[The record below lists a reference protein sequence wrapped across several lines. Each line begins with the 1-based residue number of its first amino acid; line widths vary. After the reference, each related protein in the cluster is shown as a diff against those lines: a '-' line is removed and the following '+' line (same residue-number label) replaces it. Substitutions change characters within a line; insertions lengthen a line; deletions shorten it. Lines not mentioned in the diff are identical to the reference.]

1 MAPARAWQELAPGVF
16 VLPWEPFRLNVG
28 LVLGQERAIL
38 IDTGA
43 SLDAGREIVKLAK
56 SMTELPLGAVN
67 SHDHF
72 DHCFGNG
79 ALDAEVIW
87 SHRLC
92 AEHLRWDGEEQQR
105 EVISQLRSTDP
116 ETAEQVAAS
125 TIVSPGCL
133 IDDEVDLD
141 LGERLVTLIHPG
153 RGHTDNDVVAW
164 VAGERILFA
173 GDLVEEGAPPSFE
186 DSFPLEWPDS
196 LAPLLALDP
205 DKVVPGHGAVVD
217 AAFMRRQQVDLQQL
231 ADLAR
236 KGFRNSQRPA
246 EFDVDTAFPGR
257 PAQTAIRRAYS
268 QLTAASTGAW
278 VERQPG

>member
-1 MAPARAWQELAPGVF
+1 
-16 VLPWEPFRLNVG
+16 
-28 LVLGQERAIL
+28 
-38 IDTGA
+38 
-43 SLDAGREIVKLAK
+43 
-56 SMTELPLGAVN
+56 
-67 SHDHF
+67 
-72 DHCFGNG
+72 
-79 ALDAEVIW
+79 
-87 SHRLC
+87 
-92 AEHLRWDGEEQQR
+92 
-105 EVISQLRSTDP
+105 
-116 ETAEQVAAS
+116 
-125 TIVSPGCL
+125 
-133 IDDEVDLD
+133 
-141 LGERLVTLIHPG
+141 VTLIHPG